1 MSMSRFEFREQYSDM
16 MGKRVRGLLESNALG
31 LAGTATGAAIG
42 AAGGPI
48 GAGVGALVGFAGD
61 KTMGWLGAQRREEE
75 EAGAALSL
83 ISKNT
88 YMQKPLTEGQ
98 GADMAGRLLG
108 IADTYESRVTQ
119 LSRDDIQAQL
129 LEFTEAGGFEA
140 TRSADE
146 FETTAK
152 GLIDN
157 TRKVMRALKMTQ
169 EEAIGFMAEMQRDG
183 LSTTGDSG
191 MMALDVAT
199 NARMNGINPMDMMN
213 FMVQGSE
220 MFRGSGVGMVGGM
233 QMLQEARTT
242 VEQMVQGQGAGLQV
256 SRELGGIQQA
266 SLGLAQDQTNFMQ
279 TAMGIVGFNNMQR
292 GGASGD

>member
-1 MSMSRFEFREQYSDM
+1 
-16 MGKRVRGLLESNALG
+16 
-31 LAGTATGAAIG
+31 
-42 AAGGPI
+42 
-48 GAGVGALVGFAGD
+48 
-61 KTMGWLGAQRREEE
+61 
-75 EAGAALSL
+75 
-83 ISKNT
+83 
-88 YMQKPLTEGQ
+88 MQQPLTSEQ

-169 EEAIGFMAEMQRDG
+169 EEAVGFMAEMQRDG
-183 LSTTGDSG
+183 LVTTGDAG

-199 NARMNGINPMDMMN
+199 NARMNGMNPMDMMN

-242 VEQMVQGQGAGLQV
+242 VQQMVQDQGAGLQV